1 MGFSDM
7 FKGKQYKTELGAL
20 QQKYD
25 ELKSMLTPEMQDIL
39 KQKEVLH
46 IGK

>member
-7 FKGKQYKTELGAL
+7 FKGKQYKTELDTL
-20 QQKYD
+20 QRQYD

-39 KQKEVLH
+39 KQK
-46 IGK
+46 K